1 MSVSA
6 MEKTRTLEA
15 PTALPRPEGIFEI
28 SRKST
33 VIGLRWPVVIVCAY
47 LLLYSPSPWL
57 SVTTSH
63 FLLLLYILS
72 NAVLHRLDER
82 LFDSPY
88 FYIPLVVFD
97 TMFLTTSLI
106 LTQRVD
112 TDFYLTYFLIIIL
125 CSLWQDL
132 RWSILAAVFVSIL
145 YGFVLFRTTEIYD
158 WSIYIRFPFLFVT
171 SLFYGYFAQIVRNG
185 KIIKEQAEIERWKA
199 VANLSAGVA
208 HEVKNPLAIL
218 LQGVEYLAKKIDR
231 RDPDVP
237 LVLQDM
243 EEAVQRAN
251 SVVRGMMDFSTL
263 AQLNIALDDLNEV
276 VERSLLLLK
285 NQFDRAHIQ
294 VHRELG
300 KDLPQ
305 INLDRPRMQQ
315 VFVNLLMNAIEASQS
330 GGRVWVRTYRQET
343 DGKEGS
349 VTAEVENEGQGIPEN
364 LIARVFDPFFT
375 TKREIGGTGLGL
387 SIVKNI
393 LDMHNA
399 GVSIRNRENGGVI
412 VTLHFTL
419 RG

>member
-1 MSVSA
+1 MKNTETADASVA
-6 MEKTRTLEA
+6 LTR
-15 PTALPRPEGIFEI
+15 REGVFDI
-28 SRKST
+28 SRKQT
-33 VIGLRWPVVIVCAY
+33 VIALRWPVVIVCAY

-57 SVTTSH
+57 SATTAH

-72 NAVLHRLDER
+72 NAVLHRFDER

-106 LTQRVD
+106 LTQRVG

-132 RWSILAAVFVSIL
+132 WWSILAAVFVNIL

-171 SLFYGYFAQIVRNG
+171 SLFYGYFAQMVRNG
-185 KIIKEQAEIERWKA
+185 KLIKEQAEIERWKA
-199 VANLSAGVA
+199 VANLAAGVA

-218 LQGVEYLAKKIDR
+218 LQGVEYLAKKVDR
-231 RDPDVP
+231 RNPDVP
-237 LVLQDM
+237 LVLQEM

-263 AQLNIALDDLNEV
+263 AELNIVPDDLNV
-276 VERSLLLLK
+276 VIERSLLLLK
-285 NQFDRAHIQ
+285 NQFDRTHIQ

-305 INLDRPRMQQ
+305 VSLDRPRMEQ
-315 VFVNLLMNAIEASQS
+315 VFVNLLMNAIEASRS
-330 GGRVWVRTYRQET
+330 GGQVWVRTYRQEAS
-343 DGKEGS
+343 EGEGG
-349 VTAEVENEGQGIPEN
+349 VMAEVENDGQGIPEGV
-364 LIARVFDPFFT
+364 LASVFDPFFT

-399 GVSIRNRENGGVI
+399 RVGIRNRQNGGVT
-412 VTLHFTL
+412 VTLQF
-419 RG
+419 RA